1 MSFGILSCRAESLA
15 APSGNTNGL
24 RDAED
29 SSWLHI
35 ARSVCA
41 SFRTLQLCGHP
52 TALYRKLKTNVAVCC
67 NMLQYV
73 AVCCSRQNLPG
84 NSQAS
89 VVGGAGLVSG
99 FLSFPAAI
107 AMCTAIL
114 RSLGQQSSCNS
125 GSYCSYG

>member
-35 ARSVCA
+35 ARSVRA

-52 TALYRKLKTNVAVCC
+52 IALYRKLKTN
-67 NMLQYV
+67 V

-114 RSLGQQSSCNS
+114 QSLGQQSSCNS
-125 GSYCSYG
+125 GSYCSDG